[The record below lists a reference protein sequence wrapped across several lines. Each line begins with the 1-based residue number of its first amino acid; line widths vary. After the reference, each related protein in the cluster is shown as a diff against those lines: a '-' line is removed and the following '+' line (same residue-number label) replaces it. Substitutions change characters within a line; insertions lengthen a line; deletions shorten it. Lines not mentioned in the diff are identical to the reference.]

1 MVKMVKMVGIRKRV
15 NRYQYC
21 FDIGTIHEK
30 RKQLTNRGFKTKNEA
45 LIAGQKA
52 YN

>member
-1 MVKMVKMVGIRKRV
+1 MEVVKMVSTRKRV

-21 FDIGTIHEK
+21 LDIGTIHEK

-45 LIAGQKA
+45 LIAGQKE